1 MPDLTMRDGTRLHV
15 RDEGAGPTLLLLPG
29 WGVSTWWF
37 RKQFATL
44 TASFRVVSYDPRG
57 QGESDKTTRGQRTAR
72 LAADLA
78 EVVAWTGDE
87 PVHLVAWS
95 GGGSTALQYVELFG
109 TERLRTL
116 TLVGASPKLL
126 KSEGWDLG
134 FADLDGLL
142 GWVGLV
148 GSDFGAAAESLL
160 PAFFAAPLAP
170 EDREATL
177 AEMRRCDQAA
187 MALASWDFIIQDYRD
202 VLALINVPTLVVT
215 GADDVAVPAGNAPYL
230 HEHIAGSR
238 LEIIERAAHCPFLE
252 QPEQF
257 DTVLRKFLDA

>member
-1 MPDLTMRDGTRLHV
+1 MPDLTMRDDTRLHV

-37 RKQFATL
+37 RKQFETL
-44 TASFRVVSYDPRG
+44 TDSFRVVSYDPRG

-87 PVHLVAWS
+87 PVHLMAWS

-109 TERLRTL
+109 TDRLRTL

-134 FADLDGLL
+134 FADLEGLL

-160 PAFFAAPLAP
+160 PAFFAAALSP

-202 VLALINVPTLVVT
+202 VLALIKVPTLVVT

-230 HEHIAGSR
+230 HEHITGSR
-238 LEIIERAAHCPFLE
+238 LEIIEKAAHCPFLE
-252 QPEQF
+252 QPDQF
-257 DTVLRKFLDA
+257 DAVLRKFLDA